1 MDESSAD
8 NLADQLFATSTNR
21 CLFSG
26 YLDSCNIENQY
37 ADKELTARR
46 KQTVVI
52 KSIDRKDSLRVD
64 INKFKRLV
72 YHNNCYLDYTS
83 NEKIERHLKRKNC
96 SESDEITPKKVL
108 RGSLEAFEF
117 KVQCF
122 FCGEKCA
129 VEADPKNPNRFKK
142 NPGKLF
148 VGKLARPFR
157 PAILSKTLH

>member
-1 MDESSAD
+1 MDESS
-8 NLADQLFATSTNR
+8 ADQLFATSTNR

-37 ADKELTARR
+37 ADKELTAHR

-64 INKFKRLV
+64 INKFERLV

-96 SESDEITPKKVL
+96 SESDEITPKKF
-108 RGSLEAFEF
+108 FE
-117 KVQCF
+117 
-122 FCGEKCA
+122 G
-129 VEADPKNPNRFKK
+129 
-142 NPGKLF
+142 
-148 VGKLARPFR
+148 
-157 PAILSKTLH
+157 H

>member
-1 MDESSAD
+1 MDQSSAD
-8 NLADQLFATSTNR
+8 NLADQLSATSTNR

-64 INKFKRLV
+64 INKFERLV

-142 NPGKLF
+142 NPGKFF
-148 VGKLARPFR
+148 VGKLGFECYWGLPIRN
-157 PAILSKTLH
+157 I